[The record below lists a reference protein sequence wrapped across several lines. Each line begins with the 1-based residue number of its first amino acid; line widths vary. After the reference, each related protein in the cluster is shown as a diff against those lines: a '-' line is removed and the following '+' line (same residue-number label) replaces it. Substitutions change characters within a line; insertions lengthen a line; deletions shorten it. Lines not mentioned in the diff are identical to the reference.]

1 MNIPAHDCS
10 LRKRTQRKS
19 VLLITIIARGALCA
33 DVPVLLPSAEL
44 KSRAS
49 VL

>member
-33 DVPVLLPSAEL
+33 DVPVLPDPLIS
-44 KSRAS
+44 
-49 VL
+49 

>member
-19 VLLITIIARGALCA
+19 VLLITIIARVRFAPTFRCFSHQLM
-33 DVPVLLPSAEL
+33 S
-44 KSRAS
+44 
-49 VL
+49 